1 MSRIVSS
8 LPGRIRVRDKALR
21 NQTRL
26 EKLEAELRRMEGFTS
41 LQTNLGAGSVVLH
54 FDAARTD
61 AATLETAVEAA
72 VDAALAAPLAK
83 SQAGPSSLKRQANRY
98 AKAGMLGSLTTS
110 LALAAVGR
118 KRWHAVT
125 GGVFVACLGV
135 HLGVYRRSLLR

>member
-21 NQTRL
+21 HQTRL
-26 EKLEAELRRMEGFTS
+26 DRLEAELRHMDGVTS
-41 LQTNLGAGSVVLH
+41 VQVNAGAGSVVLC
-54 FDAARTD
+54 FDAARTGM
-61 AATLETAVEAA
+61 AALETAVEAA
-72 VDAALAAPLAK
+72 VDASLSVPLAK
-83 SQAGPSSLKRQANRY
+83 GQNGPSSLKRQANRY
-98 AKAGMLGSLTTS
+98 AKAGMLGSLATS
-110 LALAAVGR
+110 LALAAAGR